1 MKAILVRC
9 KKTRKVLAGA
19 VFLDRN
25 AVVPF
30 CNPALHQQFKNDD
43 YKYYTMFDSNTLSD
57 YKAEWSYDGTFFQE
71 VISNG

>member
-25 AVVPF
+25 TVAPF
-30 CNPALHQQFKNDD
+30 CNPSLHDQFKNGD
-43 YKYYTMFDSNTLSD
+43 YKYYTMFNTNTLSD
-57 YKAEWSYDGTFFQE
+57 YKAEWNLKGTFFQE